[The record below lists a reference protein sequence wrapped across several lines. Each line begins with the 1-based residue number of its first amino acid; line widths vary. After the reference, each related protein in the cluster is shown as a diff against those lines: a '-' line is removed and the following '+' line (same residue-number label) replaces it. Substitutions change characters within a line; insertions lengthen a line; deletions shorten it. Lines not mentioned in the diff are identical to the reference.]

1 MNDRVFVIRTD
12 HALHERIRKLA
23 YLANTSCSAAI
34 RTLLKQQD
42 EEEQLSVLLRGKKW
56 GVSAPQTTIP

>member
-42 EEEQLSVLLRGKKW
+42 EEEQLSVLLR
-56 GVSAPQTTIP
+56 